1 MSSSNVK
8 PSLEDDNWF
17 ENERLHRAAA
27 EGDLVEMRRLLACGY
42 KLDVFD
48 DLGHTPLHCAVKG
61 EHYKAAEWLLREGA
75 NVDAHDEAKIGE
87 TPLGLAARGEYPQ
100 IVELLLKSGANP
112 DITGWMAH
120 TARSRAARIASST
133 STSIRPRWANRP
145 CTRSRWWPTALQC
158 CATANRSPRG
168 R

>member
-1 MSSSNVK
+1 VRSEYCGRHCVTHSSSSNPV
-8 PSLEDDNWF
+8 SQDDNWF
-17 ENERLHRAAA
+17 ENERLHRASA

-48 DLGHTPLHCAVKG
+48 DLGHTPLHCAVAG
-61 EHYKAAEWLLREGA
+61 EHYKAAEWLLQEGA

-87 TPLGLAARGEYPQ
+87 TPLGLAVRGEYPQ

-120 TARSRAARIASST
+120 TARSRAARRKDADGKEIAAL
-133 STSIRPRWANRP
+133 IQRYRPR
-145 CTRSRWWPTALQC
+145 
-158 CATANRSPRG
+158 
-168 R
+168 